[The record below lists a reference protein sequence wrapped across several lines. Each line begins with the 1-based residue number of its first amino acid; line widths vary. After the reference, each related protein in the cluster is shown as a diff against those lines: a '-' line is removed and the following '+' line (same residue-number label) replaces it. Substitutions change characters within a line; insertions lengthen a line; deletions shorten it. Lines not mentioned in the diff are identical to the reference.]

1 MAFDLTRSDTICAP
15 ATARGRSAIAVV
27 RWSGPQALA
36 VRDAVFRRRR
46 PGEPPAALAV
56 RGDVLG
62 DDGSTIDD
70 ALCTT
75 FPGPRSVT
83 GEDTVELSVHGGALI
98 QELVLDRLVALGC
111 RIAEPGE
118 FTLRAVLNG
127 VIDLAAAEAV
137 EAVVGARTTQAL
149 AAAQRSLRGG
159 LAQALAPWRSR
170 LVDALAELEARLDFP
185 DEPLGDADRSALV
198 ASLRATSMGLTTLV
212 GQASLGRRLQ
222 DGGRV
227 VLWGAPNAGKSTLL
241 NALVGHERALVHHEP
256 GTTRDAIEAW
266 IDVGGVPVVV
276 VDVAGV
282 RDASVDGGLHAVEA
296 HGIEKAR
303 KEVARADV
311 VLVMEPPDGLAP
323 PPLPATVHE
332 TARVVR
338 VGSKGDLLAG
348 ADAGHDR
355 GFDVI
360 ISAHTG
366 AGLDRLLA
374 LLTDLL
380 GQDGEAPVVHSARQ
394 EHALREACVAIDD
407 AALAIADGLPDE
419 LACSEL
425 RRAARAIDALLG
437 TDVGEDVLNA
447 IFSRFCIGK

>member
-1 MAFDLTRSDTICAP
+1 
-15 ATARGRSAIAVV
+15 
-27 RWSGPQALA
+27 
-36 VRDAVFRRRR
+36 
-46 PGEPPAALAV
+46 
-56 RGDVLG
+56 
-62 DDGSTIDD
+62 
-70 ALCTT
+70 
-75 FPGPRSVT
+75 
-83 GEDTVELSVHGGALI
+83 
-98 QELVLDRLVALGC
+98 
-111 RIAEPGE
+111 
-118 FTLRAVLNG
+118 VLNG

-159 LAQALAPWRSR
+159 LAKALAPWRAR
-170 LVDALAELEARLDFP
+170 LVDVLAELEARLDFP

-198 ASLRATSMGLTTLV
+198 ASLRATSTGLMALV
-212 GQASLGRRLQ
+212 GQARLGRRLQ
-222 DGGRV
+222 DGARV

-241 NALVGHERALVHHEP
+241 NALVGHDRALVHHEP
-256 GTTRDAIEAW
+256 GTTRDTIEAW

-282 RDASVDGGLHAVEA
+282 RDAGADGTLHAVEA

-303 KEVARADV
+303 AEVARADV
-311 VLVMEPPDGLAP
+311 VLVIDPPGGLLP
-323 PPLPATVHE
+323 PPLPASVPE

-338 VGSKGDLLAG
+338 VGSKGDLVAV

-355 GFDVI
+355 VLDVV

-374 LLTDLL
+374 LLADLL

-394 EHALREACVAIDD
+394 EHALREAGVAIDD
-407 AALAIADGLPDE
+407 AAVAIADGLPDE

-437 TDVGEDVLNA
+437 TDVSEDVLNT